1 VEGIGFIRDL
11 AVVMMVAGIAGW
23 ICRRLGLSVVVGY
36 LAAGI
41 IIGPYTP
48 RFQLVE
54 DEGRVNM
61 LAQFGL
67 VFLIF
72 SVGMGLSLGRLQRLG
87 VSVAIAT
94 AVAAVLVLNAGQ
106 FFGAAIGWDA
116 TKSLFLAGMLMVS
129 SSAIIAKVLEEL
141 NATHERSSQLA
152 IGITVLEDVVAV
164 VMLTVLTSVIEFGGA
179 GHGASI
185 WATLGRLGA
194 FIVFLLFL
202 SVMIVPKLLK
212 RLSDEGATEL
222 RTILLAGLLF
232 SLAWLAWK
240 AGYSVALSAFVLGA
254 VVAGTRYRAEVERGF
269 EALRQIFGAV
279 FFVAIGMLVDVK
291 TLPSTWPMILG
302 VTVLVLIARP
312 IACAIGLMAV
322 GNSDRESI
330 RAGLCLTPIGEFSF
344 VMAQMGVS
352 AGVVPASFYGVAVGI
367 CLTTSLTAPAITR
380 RSGAVADWLADRK
393 PNFLRDALGFYQSW
407 LARLQDRRNGSM
419 MWRFVGP
426 RLIQVAMHLLFLTAL
441 LIFWSPVY
449 ARLEAWLTPDWPFQN
464 GLPIVFWIVFGAVL
478 LGPLIALWRNA
489 EAIAMI
495 LADGSTRHSPRKETL
510 RPLVETTL
518 KTTVIGLLV
527 LWLVS
532 LLPLT
537 GTPPGRVLLVAAAL
551 GIVGLLFSSRLVRWH
566 NRIER
571 ELSVQLKTASSPAQA
586 AGMTLAL
593 LDRPEEWNLDI
604 DEVTLPSQTQHAGRT
619 IREVN
624 LRRSTGCSIVGIDRH
639 GFTLNNPSADE
650 RLYPG
655 DRILLLGSPE
665 QLATAEGVLTG
676 GTAAN
681 AIGQSF
687 SELTNESIRI
697 PEASPY
703 VGKTLVQLDLMRR
716 FSVQI
721 CGIKR
726 GQERRVLPAG
736 GDQILGGDL
745 LLLLGTHDRIREC
758 RRWLAQPPAEDGAAK
773 D

>member
-1 VEGIGFIRDL
+1 VEGISFIRDL
-11 AVVMMVAGIAGW
+11 AVVMMVAGVAGW
-23 ICRRLGLSVVVGY
+23 ICRSLGLSVVVGY
-36 LAAGI
+36 LAAGV

-48 RFQLVE
+48 PFQLVE
-54 DEGRVNM
+54 DEVRVNM

-87 VSVAIAT
+87 ASVAIAT
-94 AVAAVLVLNAGQ
+94 AIAAILVLNAGQ
-106 FFGAAIGWDA
+106 FFGAAIGWDS

-179 GHGASI
+179 GQGASI

-254 VVAGTRYRAEVERGF
+254 VVAGTRYRGEVERGF

-302 VTVLVLIARP
+302 VTALVLVARP

-330 RAGLCLTPIGEFSF
+330 RAGLSLTPIGEFSF

-352 AGVVPASFYGVAVGI
+352 AKVVPESFYAVAVGI

-380 RSGAVADWLADRK
+380 RSEGIANWLVDRK
-393 PNFLRDALGFYQSW
+393 PRFLRDALGFYQSW
-407 LARLQDRRNGSM
+407 LGRLQDRRSGSM

-426 RLIQVAMHLLFLTAL
+426 RLVQVAMHLLFLTAL
-441 LIFWSPVY
+441 LIFWRPVY
-449 ARLEAWLTPDWPFQN
+449 SRLETWLTADWPFRN
-464 GLPIVFWIVFGAVL
+464 GLPVVFWTAFGALL

-489 EAIAMI
+489 EAIVMI
-495 LADGSTRHSPRKETL
+495 LADGSTRNSPNKDTL

-518 KTTVIGLLV
+518 KATVIALLV
-527 LWLVS
+527 LWLLS
-532 LLPLT
+532 LLPLS
-537 GTPPGRVLLVAAAL
+537 GAPPGRVLLIAAVL
-551 GIVGLLFSSRLVRWH
+551 GVVGLLFSSRLVRWH

-586 AGMTLAL
+586 AGMSLSL

-604 DEVTLPSQTQHAGRT
+604 DEITLPGQTEHAGRT
-619 IREVN
+619 LREIN

-639 GFTLNNPSADE
+639 GYTLNNPSADE

-655 DRILLLGSPE
+655 DRLLLLGTPE
-665 QLATAEGVLTG
+665 QVAAAEGILTG
-676 GTAAN
+676 GTASTPV
-681 AIGQSF
+681 GQSF
-687 SELTNESIRI
+687 GELTNESLRV
-697 PEASPY
+697 PEDSPRA
-703 VGKTLVQLDLMRR
+703 GQTLFELDLIRR

-726 GQERRVLPAG
+726 GKERHVLPAG
-736 GDQILGGDL
+736 SDRVLGGDT

-758 RRWLAQPPAEDGAAK
+758 RAWFDPLPSGEPTQE
-773 D
+773 